1 MLFAEGTC
9 DVYVLVMLHFI
20 PYMQAPQFDNLT
32 QTEFD
37 VYTVLYMIE
46 NNSIE
51 FFGFI
56 PYPALNFTIESL
68 LNATQFS
75 VYVALNNSAGLGD
88 YSSPV
93 ATGRTNVVGELYS
106 DRCCG
111 STKK

>member
-1 MLFAEGTC
+1 MCMCWLGYAFI
-9 DVYVLVMLHFI
+9 LH
-20 PYMQAPQFDNLT
+20 MQDPQYDNLT

-46 NNSIE
+46 NNPAE
-51 FFGFI
+51 FFEFT

-75 VYVALNNSAGLGD
+75 VYVALNNSAGLGN

-93 ATGRTNVVGELYS
+93 ATGRTNIVGELQ
-106 DRCCG
+106 CIF
-111 STKK
+111 